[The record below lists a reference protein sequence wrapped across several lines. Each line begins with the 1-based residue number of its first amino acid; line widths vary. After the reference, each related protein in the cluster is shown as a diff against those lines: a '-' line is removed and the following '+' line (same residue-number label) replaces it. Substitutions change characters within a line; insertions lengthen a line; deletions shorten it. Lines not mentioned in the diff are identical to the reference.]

1 MNIINL
7 IVDIRIVTTF
17 GYSFVNKNHLYL
29 HVVQHIF

>member
-17 GYSFVNKNHLYL
+17 GYSFVNKNYLYL
-29 HVVQHIF
+29 HVVHHIF